1 MQFKHRRS
9 SNYKTAMAALTAA
22 VAGLGAS
29 GVSASA
35 DSTTTGWDR
44 TNASGSISDA
54 NKALSSARSDIAS
67 QASSRASSVT
77 SSAPTPSSE
86 AKIGWVDVYVD
97 HSNLDDAITYATA
110 RGVNVTHDDTV
121 VKEGDASAT
130 ARNRSEAISYYA
142 SKAAE
147 AKSVADQYVRAQAN
161 YESEKERNQQDANT
175 ANNTM
180 SALRS
185 TLAAQG
191 QTNKVESKQYSADA
205 VRSDTAAIQNKIADG
220 KAYQDAKA
228 ARNKAVEA
236 QNGMTLFASEEA
248 AGNVHLTRQTIS
260 IASDSDANNYI
271 GKLQNEYQQLQSYVA
286 HLSSQ
291 AGSIP
296 DSQRPTY
303 TLYDFVVDSEVE
315 RKGTE
320 VVTTYNYTPVPVAK
334 PVQPSFNYHIYDIRD
349 QMTSSE
355 SWDNKDGET
364 IILQSNQNAG
374 GKTVAQA
381 MVNQTI
387 GIATDNQPLPADR
400 FDKIEDLTVVT
411 KIPDNAKIDMAM
423 TNSDPAN
430 WIVTYDEASRTVRM
444 KATPEYLVQV
454 NLNQNVNKSGT
465 VGGTVDGEWNYK
477 SPKVYFKLLNDNET
491 YQTHSTIIVNK
502 EYQFVGSDIQI
513 RTDQADPSKANTNSK
528 YQLIDG
534 KEVLPGSI
542 NNYIVNWDFNQY
554 KGVNIDRSMQ
564 QAGLVMIDD
573 YPEEAVSLTGP
584 IQIVNKDTGEVLY
597 TAKMPA
603 NASNTGASG
612 SFTSPNG
619 QSVEGLTWTVIDK
632 TNAPDGIKDKISGKA
647 LMVKYA
653 KIDGD
658 FYKRYVENGVSLN
671 ILMPMTTLKIDNTSK
686 GQGYNGNTY
695 SNIAYQSDFGNVY
708 TSNKVENT
716 APKIDPNKDAVVSFG
731 DLTSLDINKNP
742 QSSIEHQSYFV
753 YRLNG
758 TTFST
763 KLSEN
768 ITDYRMEDSFDT
780 TSDRYD
786 GEFTVQTD
794 NAIVFKAN
802 STLAERYPNGIAAG
816 SDVTKY
822 FTQKIDRTG
831 NQTNIAKVVL
841 SADRDFLDQID
852 MTKSSIHFD
861 AYVNMKRIA
870 NKQGVRNQYKEIVN
884 GVDYG
889 SNIVVTNSRKNAIDL
904 LNEKL
909 ESLAS
914 STASAISSNASKISS
929 NAGKISSNASAI
941 SSNASAISSNAS
953 SFASALSVV
962 IKTITQVRDSA
973 SSAISSVASTADS
986 IASSADSAVSS
997 VASSASSALSST
1009 ASSADSAISSVASSA
1024 SSAIDSN
1031 SSAISDVKSSAASA
1045 MSAVASDAASAIA
1058 KVAEELAKRTEQKL
1072 SRLAIYD
1079 TSVKSKIE
1087 ALNYASKY
1095 GILPSQVRSIE
1106 HENGAYVIMYNA
1118 SLTAIN
1124 GSGVSSSVSASTN
1137 IGGGKS
1143 ASTNIGTDVAK
1154 PKPVI
1159 KTSTY
1164 DLYMVKDE
1172 AGARNY
1178 LTSIGVDVSKIQSI
1192 ELVNGHMHVV
1202 VEEA

>member
-1 MQFKHRRS
+1 
-9 SNYKTAMAALTAA
+9 MAALTAA

-67 QASSRASSVT
+67 QASSRAASVT

-97 HSNLDDAITYATA
+97 HTNLDDAVTYATA

-130 ARNRSEAISYYA
+130 AQNRSEAISYYA
-142 SKAAE
+142 AKAAE
-147 AKSVADQYVRAQAN
+147 AKSTADKYVRDQAN
-161 YESEKERNQQDANT
+161 YQSQKEKNQQDADT
-175 ANNTM
+175 ANNSM
-180 SALRS
+180 NSLRSALS
-185 TLAAQG
+185 AQG
-191 QTNKVESKQYSADA
+191 QTNKMESKQYSAEA
-205 VRSDTAAIQNKIADG
+205 VKNDTAAIQNKLADG
-220 KAYQDAKA
+220 KAYLAAKA
-228 ARNKAVEA
+228 AVDKAKSTQA
-236 QNGMTLFASEEA
+236 SLTLLASAEA
-248 AGNVHLTRQTIS
+248 AGNVHLRYQNATI
-260 IASDSDANNYI
+260 ANDGDANHYI
-271 GKLQNEYQQLQSYVA
+271 SELQNEYQQLQTYLA
-286 HLSSQ
+286 GLPSQ
-291 AGSIP
+291 IGSIP

-303 TLYDFVVDSEVE
+303 TLYNFSVDSEVE

-349 QMTSSE
+349 QMTSTE
-355 SWDNKDGET
+355 NWDNKDGEV
-364 IILQSNQNAG
+364 IILQPNQNAG

-381 MVNQTI
+381 MVNQTV

-411 KIPDNAKIDMAM
+411 RIPDNAEFDKAM

-430 WIVTYDEASRTVRM
+430 WIVTYDEDSRTVRM
-444 KATPEYLVQV
+444 TATPEYLVQV
-454 NLNQNVNKSGT
+454 NLNQNINKSGT
-465 VGGTVDGEWNYK
+465 VGGTVDGEWKYK
-477 SPKVYFKLLNDNET
+477 SPQVYFKLLKDNET

-502 EYQFVGSDIQI
+502 EYQFVGADIQI
-513 RTDQADPSKANTNSK
+513 RTDQADPTKANTNSK

-542 NNYIVNWDFNQY
+542 NNYIMNWDFNQY

-584 IQIVNKDTGEVLY
+584 IRIVNKDTGEVLY
-597 TAKMPA
+597 TANLPA
-603 NASNTGASG
+603 NANNIGASG
-612 SFTSPNG
+612 SFVGANG
-619 QSVEGLTWTVIDK
+619 QGVDGLTWTVVDK
-632 TNAPDGIKDKISGKA
+632 TNAPDGVKDKISGKA

-658 FYKRYVENGVSLN
+658 FYKKYVETGTSLN
-671 ILMPMTTLKIDNTSK
+671 ILMPMTTLKIDNTAK
-686 GQGYNGNTY
+686 GEGYNGNKY

-708 TSNKVENT
+708 TSNRVENT

-742 QSSIEHQSYFV
+742 QSTIEHQSYFA

-768 ITDYRMEDSFDT
+768 ITDYRMEDSFETD
-780 TSDRYD
+780 SDRYD

-794 NAIVFKAN
+794 NAIVFKAG
-802 STLAERYPNGIAAG
+802 STLAERYPSGIAAG
-816 SDVTKY
+816 SDVSKY
-822 FTQKIDRTG
+822 FTQKIDRTDSH
-831 NQTNIAKVVL
+831 TNIAKITL

-852 MTKSSIHFD
+852 MTKTSIHFD

-870 NKQGVRNQYKEIVN
+870 NKNGVRNQYKEIIN

-909 ESLAS
+909 QSLAS
-914 STASAISSNASKISS
+914 SASSAISSNASGIASNASKISS
-929 NAGKISSNASAI
+929 NASGIA
-941 SSNASAISSNAS
+941 SNASAISSNAS

-962 IKTITQVRDSA
+962 IKTITDVRDSA

-986 IASSADSAVSS
+986 IASSADSAISS
-997 VASSASSALSST
+997 TASSASSALSST
-1009 ASSADSAISSVASSA
+1009 ASSLDSAISSTASSA

-1045 MSAVASDAASAIA
+1045 MSAVASDAASAIS

-1079 TSVKSKIE
+1079 KSVTSKVE

-1095 GILPSQVRSIE
+1095 NILPSQVRSIE
-1106 HENGAYVIMYNA
+1106 YENGAYVIMYNA

-1124 GSGVSSSVSASTN
+1124 GQGVSSSVSATTK

-1143 ASTNIGTDVAK
+1143 ASATVTAPVAT
-1154 PKPVI
+1154 PAAAPAV

-1164 DLYMVKDE
+1164 DLYTAKNE
-1172 AGARNY
+1172 AEARNY
-1178 LTSIGVDVSKIQSI
+1178 LASIGVDTNKIQSMK
-1192 ELVNGHMHVV
+1192 LVNGHMHVV
-1202 VEEA
+1202 VKEA